1 MRPKSL
7 VLLILALGCGL
18 VASIGISEI
27 IDSQGSQAAVATETE
42 AILVAKI
49 DIDRSAV
56 LSADNLML
64 EDWPKDK
71 IPTGALRDLSEVDG
85 RRPVIKITSGLPLLE
100 SMIGSGEAIRAASEI
115 PKGYRVVAVRVTDES
130 GANLIRPGDRVDL
143 QLFARRNP
151 GLGVEK
157 TGTWVFL
164 QDVSVFAVNQ
174 EISSDADNEQAIQ
187 ARTISLLVTPL
198 QAAKV
203 TLATRIG
210 DIRLIMRGSQDDEG
224 SEDTVANIN
233 DLLNSSEKFE
243 DEGEN
248 SAQGDG
254 KVAGGDSSILDWLNQ
269 QKQATPA
276 TIGDSFEMVVMRGS
290 DVTVEQF
297 QNGTYLPKT
306 ITADTTGVSDQND
319 SSNDSNDSDSDGDS
333 DRSDTDSDSD
343 DAEEERA
350 HSDD

>member
-1 MRPKSL
+1 
-7 VLLILALGCGL
+7 
-18 VASIGISEI
+18 
-27 IDSQGSQAAVATETE
+27 
-42 AILVAKI
+42 
-49 DIDRSAV
+49 
-56 LSADNLML
+56 
-64 EDWPKDK
+64 
-71 IPTGALRDLSEVDG
+71 
-85 RRPVIKITSGLPLLE
+85 
-100 SMIGSGEAIRAASEI
+100 MIGSGEAIRAASEI

-151 GLGVEK
+151 GIGVEK

-164 QDVSVFAVNQ
+164 QDISVFAVNQ
-174 EISSDADNEQAIQ
+174 DISSDADNEQAIQ
-187 ARTISLLVTPL
+187 ARTVSLLVTPL

-210 DIRLIMRGSQDDEG
+210 DIRLIMRGAQDDEG

-233 DLLNSSEKFE
+233 DLLNTSEKFE

-248 SAQGDG
+248 SSQGDSN
-254 KVAGGDSSILDWLNQ
+254 VAEGNSSILDWLNQ
-269 QKQATPA
+269 QKQTTPA
-276 TIGDSFEMVVMRGS
+276 VIGDSFEMVVMRGA

-297 QNGTYLPKT
+297 QRGTQLPKT

-319 SSNDSNDSDSDGDS
+319 SLKNFDSDGHS
-333 DRSDTDSDSD
+333 DRSDTDSDTYD
-343 DAEEERA
+343 GEEEPV